1 MIDIFTDASCIP
13 PAGVG
18 GWAALIRYEPTRVVE
33 LSGMEPCGRIN
44 RMELLAAI
52 KALATIPVCTEA
64 TIWTDSQYVVRG
76 SGQFKKYIKQGDVW
90 VKKGYENSD
99 LWRIFDELKR
109 TRTISVRWIRGHSG
123 HPDNEFVNKL
133 ARTTVIKA
141 LRARRG

>member
-18 GWAALIRYEPTRVVE
+18 GWAVLIRYEHTRAVE
-33 LSGMEPCGRIN
+33 LFGIEPCGRIN

-52 KALATIPVCTEA
+52 KALITLPVFTEA

-76 SGQFKKYIKQGDVW
+76 SGQFKKYVMKDGMQ
-90 VKKGYENSD
+90 VKKEYENSD

-109 TRTISVRWIRGHSG
+109 TRKISTRWVRAHSG

-133 ARTTVIKA
+133 ACRAARKA
-141 LRARRG
+141 LRWF